1 MVLKASPKRRLSVG
15 APGNVK
21 ASCSPWTAVKG
32 VQIGP
37 PRRPGRRLGVQVVA
51 LGDFGRPGQLER
63 ETEQTQRESQI
74 GAGIGEI
81 RHGK

>member
-15 APGNVK
+15 ALGNLK
-21 ASCSPWTAVKG
+21 ASCSPWTAVEG

-37 PRRPGRRLGVQVVA
+37 PRRPGRRLGEEGVA
-51 LGDFGRPGQLER
+51 LGDFGRHGLVER
-63 ETEQTQRESQI
+63 ETEQPEQESKI

-81 RHGK
+81 GGGK